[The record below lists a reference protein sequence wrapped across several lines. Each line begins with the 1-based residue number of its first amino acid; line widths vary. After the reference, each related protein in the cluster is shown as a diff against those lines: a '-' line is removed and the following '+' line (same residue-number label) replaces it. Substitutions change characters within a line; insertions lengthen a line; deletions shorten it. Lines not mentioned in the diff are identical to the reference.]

1 MVIMGNLKNGVVAM
15 IPDETLLSDF
25 EPGRGPST
33 PELLRLQTLERL
45 KLLEPDSVPI
55 FEEATQTAAHFLNAP
70 ICVLSLLDRDR
81 VWFKSA
87 VGLSRIG
94 LLNNLATSR
103 QLPRH
108 EAFCARVVETRQ
120 VLKIE
125 DAEADPL
132 FAQMLLVERY
142 GIRAYL
148 GVPLVAASGH
158 CVGTLAVMGLVPRT
172 FSEQEIAFL
181 ELMARW
187 AMSEFERNRL
197 QQQPAVVAPSPAQ
210 PTGLVK
216 ADLLSQMVQ
225 ELRTPLTSVLGMA
238 KVLNQGIY
246 AGRPDKQQ
254 EYIQIIHDSGQ
265 YLLALV
271 NEIIDL
277 GSLDHQNKALTL
289 APIDIEMLCQQ
300 AITTLQQV
308 AQRREQEIQLTVE
321 PGNRIWFLDKD
332 KVRQLLYHLVFSV
345 VQSSSSESTIRI
357 HVSRKQQALHLS
369 VWASHPWLGEGI
381 SQVGLTGSAPAF
393 NLASSQSAASW
404 NATEQWI
411 SPKMTTG
418 MTDHALPSESADA
431 TKRDGAPIETRQ
443 SLGLVLSGQLA
454 ELHGGDIV
462 IQGSVEEGYRYV
474 VRLPQLKSVT
484 AQAS

>member
-25 EPGRGPST
+25 ESGARPNQ
-33 PELLRLQTLERL
+33 PELMRLQTLERL

-55 FEEATQTAAHFLNAP
+55 FEEATQTAAHFLNLP

-94 LLNNLATSR
+94 LMNNLATSR
-103 QLPRH
+103 QLPRY
-108 EAFCARVVETRQ
+108 EAFCSAVVETRH

-125 DAEADPL
+125 NAEADPH
-132 FAQMLLVERY
+132 FARMLLVERY

-148 GVPLVAASGH
+148 GVPLVAANGH
-158 CVGTLAVMGLVPRT
+158 CVGALAVMGLAPRS
-172 FSEQEIAFL
+172 FSEQEVAFL

-197 QQQPAVVAPSPAQ
+197 QQQPAVVTSAAPQ
-210 PTGLVK
+210 PTGMVK

-246 AGRPDKQQ
+246 AGRPEKQQ

-265 YLLALV
+265 YLLSLV

-277 GSLDHQNKALTL
+277 GALDHHSTALTL

-308 AQRREQEIQLTVE
+308 AQRREQAIQLTVE
-321 PGNRIWFLDKD
+321 PGNRIWLLDKD

-345 VQSSSSESTIRI
+345 VQSSSSESTVRI

-381 SQVGLTGSAPAF
+381 SQVGLTRSVPAL
-393 NLASSQSAASW
+393 NLASSQSASSW
-404 NATEQWI
+404 EPTEQWI
-411 SPKMTTG
+411 SPNITPGTSASS
-418 MTDHALPSESADA
+418 TPAFESSDSA
-431 TKRDGAPIETRQ
+431 RDGAQVETRQ
-443 SLGLVLSGQLA
+443 SLGLVLSRQLA

-462 IQGSVEEGYRYV
+462 IQGSVEEGSRYV
-474 VRLPQLKSVT
+474 VRLPQLKGVS
-484 AQAS
+484 SLS